1 MQQQNPL
8 ANVRFDQTT
17 GVVCE
22 NCGNTVFTEGLYL
35 RKVSKFLVAA
45 TSDKDQVIP
54 VPTFYCVKCKHV
66 NKEFS
71 PIGMEEETKG
81 KDEELDDYNPIF

>member
-22 NCGNTVFTEGLYL
+22 NCSGKIFTEGLLL
-35 RKVSKFLVAA
+35 RRVSKFLVASS
-45 TSDKDQVIP
+45 SDKDQVIP
-54 VPTFYCVKCKHV
+54 VPTFYCVKCQYV
-66 NKEFS
+66 NKDFL
-71 PIGMEEETKG
+71 PGGLEEEESETS
-81 KDEELDDYNPIF
+81 YPII

>member
-22 NCGNTVFTEGLYL
+22 KCGNNVFTEGLYL

-45 TSDKDQVIP
+45 SSDKDQVIP
-54 VPTFYCVKCKHV
+54 VPTFYCVKCQHV

-71 PIGMEEETKG
+71 PIGMEEEQETDKG
-81 KDEELDDYNPIF
+81 VDRIY

>member
-22 NCGNTVFTEGLYL
+22 NCSGKIFTEGLLL
-35 RKVSKFLVAA
+35 RKVSKFLVASN
-45 TSDKDQVIP
+45 SDKDQVIP
-54 VPTFYCVKCKHV
+54 VPTFYCVKCQHV
-66 NKEFS
+66 NKDFL
-71 PIGMEEETKG
+71 PNGLEEEDIDNT
-81 KDEELDDYNPIF
+81 YPII

>member
-8 ANVRFDQTT
+8 ANVRFEQTT

-22 NCGNTVFTEGLYL
+22 ICGSNIFTEGLYL

-45 TSDKDQVIP
+45 SSDKDQVIP
-54 VPTFYCVKCKHV
+54 VPTFYCVKCQHV

-71 PIGMEEETKG
+71 PLGMEEEEDTDKPA
-81 KDEELDDYNPIF
+81 DRVF

>member
-22 NCGNTVFTEGLYL
+22 KCGSNVFTEGLYL

-71 PIGMEEETKG
+71 PVGMEEETKPEF
-81 KDEELDDYNPIF
+81 EEDNYHPIF

>member
-8 ANVRFDQTT
+8 QNVRFDQTT
-17 GVVCE
+17 GIVCE
-22 NCGNTVFTEGLYL
+22 NCKGNIFSEALIL
-35 RKVSKFLVAA
+35 RRVSKFLVAS

-66 NKEFS
+66 NKEFV
-71 PIGMEEETKG
+71 PFGIEQEKEEDGEQ
-81 KDEELDDYNPIF
+81 